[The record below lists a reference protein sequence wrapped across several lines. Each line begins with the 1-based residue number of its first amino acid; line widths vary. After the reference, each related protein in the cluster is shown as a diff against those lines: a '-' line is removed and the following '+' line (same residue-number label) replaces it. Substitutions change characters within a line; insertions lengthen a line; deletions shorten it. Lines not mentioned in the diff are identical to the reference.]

1 MNSYKCFIIFILMI
15 SNINSLF
22 FELSTSEE
30 RCFVDELIEDS
41 VLFIK
46 YKLYEVTENFDRN
59 FILK

>member
-1 MNSYKCFIIFILMI
+1 MI

>member
-1 MNSYKCFIIFILMI
+1 MNSFKLFLLIILII

-30 RCFVDELIEDS
+30 RCFIDELLEDS

-46 YKLYEVTENFDRN
+46 YKLYEITDNFDRI
-59 FILK
+59 ILIK